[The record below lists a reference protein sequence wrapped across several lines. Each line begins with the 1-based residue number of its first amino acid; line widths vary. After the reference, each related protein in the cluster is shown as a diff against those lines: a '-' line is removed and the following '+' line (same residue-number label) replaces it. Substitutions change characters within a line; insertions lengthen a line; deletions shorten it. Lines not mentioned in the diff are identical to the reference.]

1 MDNAPAP
8 PPPAVPSPA
17 QPPKKGL
24 HPLIWVAIGCGGLA
38 FLGVLAVLALVF
50 FGFHK
55 ARQQVS
61 KAQQQVSKA
70 QQQVREHVYS
80 RDGKT
85 DKGEVSV
92 GGGEGDGTLEITTEK
107 GTTKVQSGAQAKL
120 PDWLPPY
127 PGGTPKGSFTTKTPD
142 AESVM
147 CTWTTSDSPAKVQQ
161 FYQKALQDAGLEVT
175 TINSGGEARG
185 ILMGRDKSGKRNA
198 QVVVTVEGG
207 KTAVNVTC
215 QTKSAQ
221 DE

>member
-1 MDNAPAP
+1 MDNAPAS

-24 HPLIWVAIGCGGLA
+24 HPLVWVAIGCGGLA
-38 FLGVLAVLALVF
+38 FVGVLAVLALVV
-50 FGFHK
+50 FGFSK
-55 ARQQVS
+55 AR
-61 KAQQQVSKA
+61 
-70 QQQVREHVYS
+70 QQVREHVYTH
-80 RDGKT
+80 DGKTVIRT

-92 GGGEGDGTLEITTEK
+92 GGGEGDSTLEITTEK

-127 PGGTPKGSFTTKTPD
+127 PGGTPKGSYTTKAPD

-147 CTWTTSDSPAKVQQ
+147 CMWTTSDSPAKVQQ

-175 TINSGGEARG
+175 TISSGGEARG
-185 ILMGRDKSGKRNA
+185 ILTGRDKSGKRNA
-198 QVVVTVEGG
+198 QVVVTIEGG

-215 QTKSAQ
+215 QTKSAK